1 MWVRRL
7 PGLRPAMTQG
17 LPAARG
23 RLARTLA
30 APGDSGTTRGPVLLS
45 RSRILVCLRIHVF
58 PPQGHDL
65 AAPAPGQHQQ
75 PQSRRRVHRDASLGL
90 QRVQSSAEAAEL
102 FLRQEALK
110 PARPVPGHEAAG
122 VATRRDQ
129 PPRFR
134 LIENAR
140 QSADRLVRRDGRHA

>member
-1 MWVRRL
+1 
-7 PGLRPAMTQG
+7 MTQG

-45 RSRILVCLRIHVF
+45 RSRISFASGYTSSH
-58 PPQGHDL
+58 
-65 AAPAPGQHQQ
+65 
-75 PQSRRRVHRDASLGL
+75 RRVMISPHRHPVSINSRSAAAACTGDASLGL

-140 QSADRLVRRDGRHA
+140 QSADRLVRRGGRHA